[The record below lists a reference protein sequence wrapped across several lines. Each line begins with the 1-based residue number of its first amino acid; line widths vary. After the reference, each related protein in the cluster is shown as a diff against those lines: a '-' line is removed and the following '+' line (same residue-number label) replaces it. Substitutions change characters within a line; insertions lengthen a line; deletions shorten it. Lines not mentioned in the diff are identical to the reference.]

1 MAPSV
6 IIIGAGVAGLSAGC
20 YAQMNGFQS
29 QIFELHD
36 IPGGLCTAWERK
48 GYVFDGCI
56 HYLLGSA
63 PGRPFHQMWQELGV
77 VQGRSMVDHTELMR
91 VVDADGRTFIA
102 YCDPD
107 RLEAHINELSP
118 ADAELGRQLADGV
131 RLFTQ
136 FDMSLLRQTPR
147 SLMGSAAWARLGS
160 RMLPFVGAL
169 ARWALVSA
177 EDFARRFR
185 DPLLRRA
192 LPLIFGW
199 GEIPMMGAISVL
211 AAMYTRNAGFPVG
224 GSLAFARALER
235 RYLSLGGQIHYSAQ
249 VEKILVDPPA
259 AGERKSRAVGVRL
272 YDDREFRADVVIS
285 AADGHKTIFGMLD
298 GRFADTK
305 TRRRYDGHLPMH
317 SQVQVSLG
325 VGRDLGAE
333 PHWATY
339 LLDRPLT
346 IAGEER
352 RDIGVKHYCFDPTL
366 APVGKSVVEV
376 MIRSRYDY
384 WQSIYGRKLYDLE
397 QIQVCEQVIDFLE
410 TVYPGIGGQIEVKDV
425 ATPLSYERYTGN
437 WQGSTCGWLLTKDTM
452 RMMISGVD
460 QTLPGLANFYL
471 CGQWV
476 EPGGMV
482 PMAAISGRNVVQL
495 LCHADGKPFETS
507 LPEFP
512 SPPR

>member
-1 MAPSV
+1 MTESV
-6 IIIGAGVAGLSAGC
+6 IIIGAGVAGLAAGC
-20 YAQMNGFQS
+20 YAQMNGYQS

-63 PGRPFHQMWQELGV
+63 PGQPFHRIWQELGA
-77 VQGRSMVDHTELMR
+77 VQGRSMIDHAEIMR
-91 VVDADGRTFIA
+91 VVDREGRTFHA
-102 YCDPD
+102 YCDPAH
-107 RLEAHINELSP
+107 LEQHIAELSP
-118 ADAELGRQLADGV
+118 ADAKLGRQLADGV
-131 RLFTQ
+131 RLFTR
-136 FDMSLLRQTPR
+136 FDMSLLRQTPQ
-147 SLMGSAAWARLGS
+147 SLMGSAAWAKLGG

-177 EDFARRFR
+177 EDFAQRFQ

-192 LPLIFGW
+192 LPLVFGW

-211 AAMYTRNAGFPVG
+211 AAMHTGNASFPSG
-224 GSLAFARALER
+224 GSLAFVRALER
-235 RYLSLGGQIHYSAQ
+235 RYLSLGGQIHYRAQ
-249 VEKILVDPPA
+249 VEKILVDSPLPA
-259 AGERKSRAVGVRL
+259 AGRGRAAGVRL

-285 AADGHKTIFGMLD
+285 AADGQKTIFGMLD
-298 GRFADTK
+298 GQFADSK
-305 TRRRYDGHLPMH
+305 TRRRYDGHLPIH

-325 VGRDLGAE
+325 VARDLSGQ

-339 LLDRPLT
+339 LLDQPLT

-352 RDIGVKHYCFDPTL
+352 RDIGVKHYCFDPSL
-366 APVGKSVVEV
+366 APPGKSVVEV
-376 MIRSRYDY
+376 MIRSDYDY
-384 WQSIYGRKLYDLE
+384 WQRIYGRKLYDTE
-397 QIQVCEQVIDFLE
+397 QIQVSDQVIDFLE
-410 TVYPGIGGQIEVKDV
+410 TLYPGIGSQIEVKDV

-452 RMMISGVD
+452 RMMISGIG

-495 LCHADGKPFETS
+495 LCHAAGKSFTTS
-507 LPEFP
+507 LP
-512 SPPR
+512 S